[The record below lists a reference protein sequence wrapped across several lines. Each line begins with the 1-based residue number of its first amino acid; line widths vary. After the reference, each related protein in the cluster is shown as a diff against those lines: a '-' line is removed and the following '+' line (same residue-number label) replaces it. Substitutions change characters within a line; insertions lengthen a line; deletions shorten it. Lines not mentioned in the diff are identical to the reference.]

1 MNENKHK
8 LNIVIVG
15 GGASGVAT
23 AIFAKRK
30 NPNNEV
36 IILEKNDKICKKV
49 LISGNGRCNL
59 LNKNLDINKYHTEYF
74 NNTKEIIENVFKKFD
89 NKKILNFFENL
100 GILFKEEK
108 DGKFYPITDSANS
121 IVNVLLYELEKLNI
135 KVFLNTAVKD
145 IKKDNNIF
153 IIKTNNDIFSTD
165 KVVISTGGC
174 AYPQI
179 GTTGDGYIFAER
191 FNHKIIKPFP
201 SVVPLIID
209 CKYLKK
215 ISGIKFSGNAKIIF
229 NNQIIKENG
238 GDILFT
244 DYGISGS
251 AIISISRYATELLN
265 KNIKNKLFLS
275 IDFLPNLDE
284 EKLQKHI
291 INIKNI
297 NKEKDIKFLLLG
309 LINPKLI
316 DYIFLD
322 RIDLNKK
329 LIDLNI
335 GDIKLIVDVLK
346 NTKYK
351 ITGSKDFRFAQV
363 TAGGVNLKEINNNL
377 ESKKV
382 KGLFFTG
389 EVLDV
394 DGDCGGFNL
403 MWAFAS
409 GAVVG
414 DSL

>member
-229 NNQIIKENG
+229 NNQIIKENR

-265 KNIKNKLFLS
+265 KNIKNKLFVG
-275 IDFLPNLDE
+275 IDFVPNLDD

-291 INIKNI
+291 INVKN
-297 NKEKDIKFLLLG
+297 
-309 LINPKLI
+309 
-316 DYIFLD
+316 
-322 RIDLNKK
+322 
-329 LIDLNI
+329 
-335 GDIKLIVDVLK
+335 K
-346 NTKYK
+346 N
-351 ITGSKDFRFAQV
+351 R
-363 TAGGVNLKEINNNL
+363 
-377 ESKKV
+377 
-382 KGLFFTG
+382 
-389 EVLDV
+389 
-394 DGDCGGFNL
+394 
-403 MWAFAS
+403 
-409 GAVVG
+409 
-414 DSL
+414 

>member
-1 MNENKHK
+1 MNKNKHK

-15 GGASGVAT
+15 GGASGVAA
-23 AIFAKRK
+23 AIFAKQK
-30 NPNNEV
+30 NPNNEI
-36 IILEKNDKICKKV
+36 IILEKNDRICKKV
-49 LISGNGRCNL
+49 LVSGNGRCNL
-59 LNKNLDINKYHTEYF
+59 LNKNLDIERYHTEYF
-74 NNTKEIIENVFKKFD
+74 NDTKEIIENVFKNFN
-89 NKKILNFFENL
+89 NKKILKFFEDL
-100 GILFKEEK
+100 GIIFKEEK
-108 DGKFYPITDSANS
+108 DGKLYPITDNANS
-121 IVNVLLYELEKLNI
+121 IVNVLVYELEKLNI
-135 KVFLNTAVKD
+135 KIFLNTAVSD

-153 IIKTNNDIFSTD
+153 IIKTNNNTFYADR
-165 KVVISTGGC
+165 VVISTGGC

-179 GTTGDGYIFAER
+179 GATGDGYIFAER

-215 ISGIKFSGNAKIIF
+215 ISGVRFDGDAKIIF
-229 NNQIIKENG
+229 NNTIIKNNK

-244 DYGISGS
+244 DYGLSGS

-322 RIDLNKK
+322 KINLNKK
-329 LIDLNI
+329 LADLNI
-335 GDIKLIVDVLK
+335 GDIKIIIDTLK
-346 NTKYK
+346 NTQYK
-351 ITGSKDFRFAQV
+351 IIGSKDFHFAQV
-363 TAGGVNLKEINNNL
+363 TAGGINLKEINNNL
-377 ESKKV
+377 ESKKINN
-382 KGLFFTG
+382 LFFTG
-389 EVLDV
+389 ELLDV

-414 DSL
+414 ESL

>member
-135 KVFLNTAVKD
+135 KVFFNMTVKD

-229 NNQIIKENG
+229 NNQIIKENR

-265 KNIKNKLFLS
+265 KNIKNKLFVG
-275 IDFLPNLDE
+275 IDFVPNLDD

-291 INIKNI
+291 INVKNI
-297 NKEKDIKFLLLG
+297 NREKDIKFLLLG

-322 RIDLNKK
+322 RVDLNKK
-329 LIDLNI
+329 LTDLNI

-351 ITGSKDFRFAQV
+351 IIGSKDFHFAQV
-363 TAGGVNLKEINNNL
+363 TAGGINLKEINNNL

-382 KGLFFTG
+382 NGLFFTG

-403 MWAFAS
+403 VWAFAS

>member
-229 NNQIIKENG
+229 NNQIIKENR

-351 ITGSKDFRFAQV
+351 IIGSKDFHFAQV
-363 TAGGVNLKEINNNL
+363 TAGGINLKEINNNL

-382 KGLFFTG
+382 NGLFFTG

-403 MWAFAS
+403 VWAFAS

>member
-108 DGKFYPITDSANS
+108 DGKFYTITDSANS

-229 NNQIIKENG
+229 NNQIIKENR

-265 KNIKNKLFLS
+265 KNIKNKLFVG
-275 IDFLPNLDE
+275 IDFVPNLDD

-291 INIKNI
+291 INVKNI
-297 NKEKDIKFLLLG
+297 NREKDIKFLLLG

-322 RIDLNKK
+322 RVDLNKK
-329 LIDLNI
+329 LTDLNI

-351 ITGSKDFRFAQV
+351 IIGSKDFHFAQV
-363 TAGGVNLKEINNNL
+363 TAGGINLKEINNNL

-382 KGLFFTG
+382 NGLFFTG

-403 MWAFAS
+403 VWAFAS

>member
-229 NNQIIKENG
+229 NNQIIKENR

-322 RIDLNKK
+322 RVDLNKK
-329 LIDLNI
+329 LTDLNI

-351 ITGSKDFRFAQV
+351 IIGSKDFHFAQV
-363 TAGGVNLKEINNNL
+363 TAGGINLKEINNNL

-382 KGLFFTG
+382 NGLFFTG

-403 MWAFAS
+403 VWAFAS

>member
-229 NNQIIKENG
+229 NNQIIKENR

-265 KNIKNKLFLS
+265 KNIKNKLFVG
-275 IDFLPNLDE
+275 IDFVPNLDD

-291 INIKNI
+291 INVKNI
-297 NKEKDIKFLLLG
+297 NREKDIKFLLLG

-322 RIDLNKK
+322 RVDLNKK
-329 LIDLNI
+329 LTDLNI

-351 ITGSKDFRFAQV
+351 IIGSKDFHFAQV
-363 TAGGVNLKEINNNL
+363 TAGGINLKEINNNL

-382 KGLFFTG
+382 NGLFFTG

-403 MWAFAS
+403 VWAFAS